1 MLKGAF
7 VFGILYEKGASYKVV
22 GFCDADYVVSRSN
35 KAYWGASSFYSEKG
49 FERWYQSSSCEYRR
63 TYSRYI
69 YQRIICHN
77 VL

>member
-35 KAYWGASSFYSEKG
+35 KAY
-49 FERWYQSSSCEYRR
+49 
-63 TYSRYI
+63 
-69 YQRIICHN
+69 
-77 VL
+77 